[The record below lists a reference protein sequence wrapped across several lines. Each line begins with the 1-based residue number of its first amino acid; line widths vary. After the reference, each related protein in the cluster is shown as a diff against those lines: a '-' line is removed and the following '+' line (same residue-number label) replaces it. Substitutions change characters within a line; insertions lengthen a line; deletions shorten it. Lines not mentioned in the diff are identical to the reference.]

1 MHHCCTV
8 SINIFI
14 TLDVF
19 QTLDKVGPETVLH
32 LSPDS
37 VHLTTFP
44 SNEGASAYVSID
56 PVYLIIHY
64 MFLVSV
70 VLLLSC
76 RK

>member
-1 MHHCCTV
+1 MHHYYIV
-8 SINIFI
+8 SISRLI
-14 TLDVF
+14 TIDVF

-56 PVYLIIHY
+56 PVYLVY
-64 MFLVSV
+64 NNMFLVCI

-76 RK
+76 